1 MGLVSPKYDYGSKEM
16 ILLDTDAIYAE
27 GGENISLEDPTYI
40 KPVTVA
46 PNEERNFLYYLDLSG
61 EALVEMID
69 ERLFWRIW
77 RKASAG
83 RS

>member
-1 MGLVSPKYDYGSKEM
+1 MRSMQK
-16 ILLDTDAIYAE
+16 

-69 ERLFWRIW
+69 ERLFGGFGEKLPLEDLKKHKEQVTSGF
-77 RKASAG
+77 RKLSEEI
-83 RS
+83 